1 MSAPRALLAVADKRG
16 IDRLGAGLHA
26 LGWEIV
32 ASSGTAQALRDAG
45 VPVLSIDE
53 VTGWP
58 EMFDGRVK
66 TLHPAI
72 HAGLL
77 ARRELESDHDQLAEH
92 GLAPIDLVAVNLYP
106 FAATLARTDDHA
118 ELVENIDIGG
128 PAMIRAAAK
137 NHAGVWTVTDP
148 DDYDRVLAAIDSGED
163 GRICGASWRPR
174 PSRSRPS
181 TTRTWPGISR
191 RRPPTTFPSRLTVPL
206 EKVQDLRYG
215 ENPHQRGAFYAAGD
229 PELGR
234 GALAGIEQLHGMEL
248 SYVNILDL
256 QAAWAAA
263 NDHDRPAVAI
273 VKHTNPCGL
282 AVRDSLREAYESAH
296 AGDPLSAFGGIVGFN
311 REVDIET
318 VAAMKGHFYHVVVA
332 PGYADDALRRL
343 RRRKNLRIIRWS
355 DPPARRPL
363 RFESAH
369 VWGLD
374 RGYLVQDPDRS
385 PGEDLEMR
393 SVSAVPATD
402 ADMAELRFGMRVI
415 RHVKS
420 NAIVLVKDGMLVGVG
435 VGQMNRVDAVRHA
448 VAHAGAMAAEGSYLI
463 SDAFFPKTDG
473 PEEAL
478 AAGVRAI
485 AAPSGSIEDDAVVA
499 AVDAHDGVLVFVGER
514 HFKH

>member
-1 MSAPRALLAVADKRG
+1 MSAPRALLAVSDKRG
-16 IDRLGAGLHA
+16 IEGLGAGLHA

-45 VPVLSIDE
+45 VPVQSIDA

-58 EMFDGRVK
+58 EMLDGRVK

-72 HAGLL
+72 HAGIL
-77 ARRELESDHDQLAEH
+77 ARPDLASDREQLAEH
-92 GLAPIDLVAVNLYP
+92 GLTPIDLVAVNLYP
-106 FAATLARTDDHA
+106 FAATLARTDDRA
-118 ELVENIDIGG
+118 EIVENIDIGG

-137 NHAGVWTVTDP
+137 NHDNVWTVTDP
-148 DDYDRVLAAIDSGED
+148 DDYDRVLAAIESGED
-163 GRICGASWRPR
+163 GTNLRQELAAKAFALSAFYDAHVAGYFQAEA
-174 PSRSRPS
+174 
-181 TTRTWPGISR
+181 GED
-191 RRPPTTFPSRLTVPL
+191 FPHRLTVPL
-206 EKVQDLRYG
+206 QKVQDLRYG
-215 ENPHQRGAFYAAGD
+215 ENPHQRGAFYTAGD
-229 PELGR
+229 PELGH
-234 GALAGIEQLHGMEL
+234 GALAGIEQLHGMDL

-263 NDHDRPAVAI
+263 NDHGRPAVAI

-282 AVRDSLREAYESAH
+282 AVRDSLREAYVSAH

-311 REVDIET
+311 REVDMET

-332 PGYADDALRRL
+332 PAYADDALGRL
-343 RRRKNLRIIRWS
+343 RRRKNLRIIGWTE
-355 DPPARRPL
+355 PPARRPL

-385 PGEDLEMR
+385 PGDDLEMR
-393 SVSAVPATD
+393 PASAAQPTD
-402 ADMAELRFGMRVI
+402 ADLAELRFGMRVI

-420 NAIVLVKDGMLVGVG
+420 NAVVLVKDGMLVGVG

-448 VAHAGAMAAEGSYLI
+448 VTHAGATAADSYLV
-463 SDAFFPKTDG
+463 SDAYFPKTDG

-485 AAPSGSIEDDAVVA
+485 AAPAGSIEDDAVLA
-499 AVDAHDGVLVFVGER
+499 AVDAHDGVLVFVSER

>member
-32 ASSGTAQALRDAG
+32 ASSGTAQALQEAG
-45 VPVLSIDE
+45 VPARSIDE

-72 HAGLL
+72 HAGIL
-77 ARRELESDHDQLAEH
+77 ARPDLAGDREQLAEH
-92 GLAPIDLVAVNLYP
+92 GLTPIDLVAVNLYP
-106 FAATLARTDDHA
+106 FAATLAQTDDRTA
-118 ELVENIDIGG
+118 LVENIDIGG

-137 NHAGVWTVTDP
+137 NHDRVWTVTDP
-148 DDYDRVLAAIDSGED
+148 DDYQRVLAAIEGGED
-163 GRICGASWRPR
+163 GANLQRELAAKAFALTAFYDAHVAGYFQA
-174 PSRSRPS
+174 
-181 TTRTWPGISR
+181 TAGDD
-191 RRPPTTFPSRLTVPL
+191 FPYRLTVPL
-206 EKVQDLRYG
+206 QKMQDLRYG

-229 PELGR
+229 PELGH

-282 AVRDSLREAYESAH
+282 AVRDTVREAYANAH

-332 PGYADDALRRL
+332 PGYAEDALRRL
-343 RRRKNLRIIRWS
+343 RRRKNLRIIGWS
-355 DPPARRPL
+355 DPPDRRPL

-369 VWGLD
+369 LWGLD

-385 PGEDLEMR
+385 PGDDLEMR
-393 SVSAVPATD
+393 SVSAVSATD
-402 ADMAELRFGMRVI
+402 ADMAQLRFGMRVI

-448 VAHAGAMAAEGSYLI
+448 VTHAGAEAAGSFLI
-463 SDAFFPKTDG
+463 SDAYFPKTDG

-485 AAPSGSIEDDAVVA
+485 AAPSGSLADDEVVA
-499 AVDAHDGVLVFVGER
+499 AVDSHGGVLVFVGER

>member
-1 MSAPRALLAVADKRG
+1 VSAPRALLAVADKRG

-26 LGWEIV
+26 LGWEVV

-45 VPVLSIDE
+45 VPARSIDE

-72 HAGLL
+72 HAGIL
-77 ARRELESDHDQLAEH
+77 ARPDLASDREQLAEH
-92 GLAPIDLVAVNLYP
+92 GLTPINLVAVNLYP
-106 FAATLARTDDHA
+106 FAATLARTDARA

-137 NHAGVWTVTDP
+137 NHDSVWTVTDP
-148 DDYDRVLAAIDSGED
+148 DDYERVLDALESGADGAELRRELAAKAFALTAFYDAHVAGHFQATAGD
-163 GRICGASWRPR
+163 D
-174 PSRSRPS
+174 
-181 TTRTWPGISR
+181 
-191 RRPPTTFPSRLTVPL
+191 FPHRLTVPL
-206 EKVQDLRYG
+206 QKMQDLRYG

-229 PELGR
+229 PELGH
-234 GALAGIEQLHGMEL
+234 GALAGIEQLHGMAL

-282 AVRDSLREAYESAH
+282 AVRDTVREAYASAH

-311 REVDIET
+311 REIDIET

-332 PGYADDALRRL
+332 PAYADDALRRL

-355 DPPARRPL
+355 APPERLPQ

-385 PGEDLEMR
+385 PGDDLEMR

-402 ADMAELRFGMRVI
+402 TDVAELRFGMRVI

-420 NAIVLVKDGMLVGVG
+420 NAVVLVKDGMLVGVG

-448 VAHAGAMAAEGSYLI
+448 VTHAGAEAVGSYLV

-499 AVDAHDGVLVFVGER
+499 AVDAHGGVLVFVAER

>member
-1 MSAPRALLAVADKRG
+1 MSAHRALLAVADKRG
-16 IDRLGAGLHA
+16 IERLGAGLHA

-77 ARRELESDHDQLAEH
+77 ARRNLESDREQLAEH
-92 GLAPIDLVAVNLYP
+92 DLAPIDLVAVNLYP
-106 FAATLARTDDHA
+106 FAATLARSDDHE

-137 NHAGVWTVTDP
+137 NHDSVWTVTDP
-148 DDYDRVLAAIDSGED
+148 DDYDRVLAAIEADADGADLRRELAAKAFALTAFYDAHVSGYFQAEVGD
-163 GRICGASWRPR
+163 D
-174 PSRSRPS
+174 
-181 TTRTWPGISR
+181 
-191 RRPPTTFPSRLTVPL
+191 FPHRLTVPL
-206 EKVQDLRYG
+206 QKMQDLRYG

-229 PELGR
+229 PELGH
-234 GALAGIEQLHGMEL
+234 GALAGIDQLHGMEL

-263 NDHDRPAVAI
+263 NDHDEPAVAI

-282 AVRDSLREAYESAH
+282 SVRDSLREAYVSAQ

-332 PGYADDALRRL
+332 PAYADDALRRL
-343 RRRKNLRIIRWS
+343 RRRKNLRIMRW
-355 DPPARRPL
+355 PEPTARRPL
-363 RFESAH
+363 RFESAQ

-385 PGEDLEMR
+385 PGDDLEMR
-393 SVSAVPATD
+393 PVSVVLPTD

-420 NAIVLVKDGMLVGVG
+420 NAVVLVKDGMLVGVG

-448 VAHAGAMAAEGSYLI
+448 VTHAGDAAAGSYLI

-499 AVDAHDGVLVFVGER
+499 AVDAHGGVLVFVGER

>member
-1 MSAPRALLAVADKRG
+1 MSAPRALLAVGDKRG

-45 VPVLSIDE
+45 VPTQPIDML
-53 VTGWP
+53 TGWP
-58 EMFDGRVK
+58 EMIDGRVK

-77 ARRELESDHDQLAEH
+77 ALRNRIAHSQQLDEH

-106 FAATLARTDDHA
+106 FAATLARTDDRA
-118 ELVENIDIGG
+118 AILENIDIGG
-128 PAMIRAAAK
+128 PAMIRAGAK
-137 NHAGVWTVTDP
+137 NHAGVWTITDP
-148 DDYDRVLAAIDSGED
+148 DDYERVLAAIEAGAD
-163 GRICGASWRPR
+163 G
-174 PSRSRPS
+174 
-181 TTRTWPGISR
+181 TDLR
-191 RRPPTTFPSRLTVPL
+191 RELAAKAFALTAFYDAHVAGYFQAEGGDDFPHRLTVPL
-206 EKVQDLRYG
+206 QKMQDLRYG

-229 PELGR
+229 PELGQ
-234 GALAGIEQLHGMEL
+234 GALAGVEQLHGMEL

-263 NDHDRPAVAI
+263 NDHDEPAVAI

-282 AVRDSLREAYESAH
+282 AVRDSLREAYVCAQ

-332 PGYADDALRRL
+332 PGYTDDALRRL
-343 RRRKNLRIIRWS
+343 RRRKNLRIMRWPT
-355 DPPARRPL
+355 PPDRRPL
-363 RFESAH
+363 RFESAQ

-385 PGEDLEMR
+385 PGDDLEMR
-393 SVSAVPATD
+393 PVSADRPTD

-420 NAIVLVKDGMLVGVG
+420 NAVVLVKDGMLVGVG

-448 VAHAGAMAAEGSYLI
+448 VTHAGDAAAGSYLV

-485 AAPSGSIEDDAVVA
+485 AAPSGSIEDDAVLA
-499 AVDAHDGVLVFVGER
+499 AVDAHGGVLVFVGER